1 MKNTVGT
8 DKPPGSMAVGAG
20 SRLDAEGALHR
31 CAEAAG
37 ATLPAMDVHH
47 LTADAEQFTA
57 NAYLVPGS
65 ATTLVDVGTLP
76 DIADR
81 IRTHVDTLDRVVL
94 THQHRDHV
102 ATLDAVCEAFDPA
115 VAAFA
120 PHPQRT
126 EALADGDRVPI
137 GDTEATV
144 VHTPG
149 HADDH
154 VSLVTETACFSGD
167 VVVYSDGAFDDG
179 SFGRTDRPGQSRET
193 LIESLRTLLDR
204 LPESV
209 TSLYAGHGP
218 PFHADGVS
226 VRDVMRRALQRAERR
241 QLKYD

>member
-1 MKNTVGT
+1 
-8 DKPPGSMAVGAG
+8 
-20 SRLDAEGALHR
+20 
-31 CAEAAG
+31 
-37 ATLPAMDVHH
+37 MDVHH

-57 NAYLVPGS
+57 NVYLVPGA

-76 DIADR
+76 DIVDR
-81 IRTHVDTLDRVVL
+81 IRAHVDTLDRVIL

-115 VAAFA
+115 VAAFD
-120 PHPQRT
+120 PHARRT
-126 EALADGDRVPI
+126 EALSDGDRVPI
-137 GDTEATV
+137 GGAEADV

-154 VSLVTETACFSGD
+154 VSLVAETACFSGD
-167 VVVYSDGAFDDG
+167 VVVYADGAFDDG
-179 SFGRTDRPGQSRET
+179 SFGRTDRPGQSRDT

-218 PFHADGVS
+218 PFHADGES

-241 QLKYD
+241 EPKYD